1 MTNRIE
7 QLRDDYLQ
15 TAAAFKEARTAAADV
30 CKAAEERMQEEQREA
45 AEKIQQLTAR
55 QSDTSRSETVRR
67 LAGIE
72 LNKLQAWKPSVT
84 KEEKATFEEAIKDA
98 ETAIR
103 DMRKIQ
109 TEIRSAFEAVNKWL
123 KEVRADTLGDEGIT
137 LYPSWI
143 DGEKKCFSRLCGG
156 VSDHA

>member
-1 MTNRIE
+1 MINKIRE
-7 QLRDDYLQ
+7 LHDDYRQ
-15 TAAAFKEARTAAADV
+15 TVAAFKEARTAAADV

-84 KEEKATFEEAIKDA
+84 KE
-98 ETAIR
+98 
-103 DMRKIQ
+103 
-109 TEIRSAFEAVNKWL
+109 
-123 KEVRADTLGDEGIT
+123 
-137 LYPSWI
+137 
-143 DGEKKCFSRLCGG
+143 
-156 VSDHA
+156 